1 MPTERFRDEAS
12 HIYRALF
19 GGEAPES
26 LRRLY
31 TTALETSPLA
41 PWPQIDVCR
50 LAAEGAD
57 LEAIELA
64 LRWQEPRNAL
74 SQRFQVMT
82 YLAEVRVEHYGTFIN
97 DERWFVRGILALA
110 MYVGQSFYKWLKGRR
125 LLKIHGIG

>member
-1 MPTERFRDEAS
+1 MPTEHFRDEAS

-31 TTALETSPLA
+31 NGALETGSLA

-64 LRWQEPRNAL
+64 LRWREPRNAL

-82 YLAEVRVEHYGTFIN
+82 YLAEVRVEHYRTFVN
-97 DERWFVRGILALA
+97 EERRFVRGTLTLA
-110 MYVGQSFYKWLKGRR
+110 MYTGQSFYRWLKGRR

>member
-1 MPTERFRDEAS
+1 MPNERFRDEAS

-31 TTALETSPLA
+31 TAALESAPLA

-64 LRWQEPRNAL
+64 LRWQAPRNAL

-82 YLAEVRVEHYGTFIN
+82 YLAEVRAEHYGTFIN
-97 DERWFVRGILALA
+97 EERRFVQGILTLTMHA
-110 MYVGQSFYKWLKGRR
+110 GQSFYKWLKGRP
-125 LLKIHGIG
+125 LLKVHGVG